1 MAMRFFPA
9 MIATL
14 AMCLLSTGFTIA
26 ASPNLKG
33 DPELDGSYKQMNIV
47 KQVHLPSNLGME
59 NEIHGHDLE
68 PDPFDEL
75 DQHVAKMV
83 KHLDVSSRIFYS

>member
-1 MAMRFFPA
+1 MPA

-14 AMCLLSTGFTIA
+14 AMCMLTTGLTIA
-26 ASPNLKG
+26 TSPNLKG
-33 DPELDGSYKQMNIV
+33 DPELDRSYKETNIV
-47 KQVHLPSNLGME
+47 KKPNDLGTE

-75 DQHVAKMV
+75 DQCNGMRRDITFKFHHVTLMT
-83 KHLDVSSRIFYS
+83 L